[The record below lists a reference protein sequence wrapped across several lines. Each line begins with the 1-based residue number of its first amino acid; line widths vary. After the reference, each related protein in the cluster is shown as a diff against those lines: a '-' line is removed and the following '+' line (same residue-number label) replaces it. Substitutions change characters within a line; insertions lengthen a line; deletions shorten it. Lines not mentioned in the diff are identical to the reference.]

1 MPGEIMSAPARP
13 RPAPGP
19 DTEVLSG
26 PDLAGPAARQWTQA
40 LRPLA
45 AARPGSLS
53 LNRGWN
59 PDWEQER
66 VHAAS
71 AAGRPHLSVRL
82 FGGEVLIGPY
92 WVPGAEGGCAGCA
105 ELRSRVVAGHPLAA
119 DPLRPV
125 SRPAMRRPFLLEM
138 LTPILRNL
146 DEFPLEAGELYALGG
161 PSSRRH
167 LVRRSARC
175 RVCATDP
182 AELDPA
188 PPAPL
193 PLRRIPAAPDGPTRG
208 VDGAALLAPG
218 RLRTRTVDPRFGPVD
233 RVVREALPPY
243 AMSVASLPDSLAM
256 GFARAGTFA
265 DAEPVAILEAY
276 ERLGGFPH
284 EAAVVGAVS
293 YREVADHAVDPDT
306 LGQYTAEQL
315 AHPGSRVTPYT
326 PDTPMDWVWARDL
339 HGGPSLLVP
348 AEIGFYQYDHRFRRA
363 YDTVR
368 RTDSR
373 QRTFHFHDS
382 SSGCALGS
390 TPEEAALHSLFEL
403 AERDAFLNAWHRATP
418 LPTIELSSVKDPA
431 ARRLLDLIDARGFD
445 VHLLV
450 ATDDIDLPVIW
461 SLAVNRE
468 RPFPA
473 SFSAAGSGPDP
484 VTVARTS
491 LWELAQLVTDPVT
504 WTREDIEPMFA
515 DPWLVDQLHDH
526 LKLYSLPEALPRVTS
541 VLGGPPVALHH
552 AFPTWPHRLRDAARG
567 DVRRALDFTAGLFA
581 DAGLERVLTV
591 DQSTRE
597 HRDLGLAVAKAVVP
611 GITPMCFGQP
621 QQRLTGLPRL
631 AAALAGT
638 PAENRTAPYD
648 PHPFP

>member
-218 RLRTRTVDPRFGPVD
+218 RLRTRTVDPGSD
-233 RVVREALPPY
+233 R
-243 AMSVASLPDSLAM
+243 S
-256 GFARAGTFA
+256 T
-265 DAEPVAILEAY
+265 
-276 ERLGGFPH
+276 
-284 EAAVVGAVS
+284 
-293 YREVADHAVDPDT
+293 
-306 LGQYTAEQL
+306 
-315 AHPGSRVTPYT
+315 GSC
-326 PDTPMDWVWARDL
+326 
-339 HGGPSLLVP
+339 G
-348 AEIGFYQYDHRFRRA
+348 RRC
-363 YDTVR
+363 R
-368 RTDSR
+368 RT
-373 QRTFHFHDS
+373 
-382 SSGCALGS
+382 
-390 TPEEAALHSLFEL
+390 P
-403 AERDAFLNAWHRATP
+403 
-418 LPTIELSSVKDPA
+418 
-431 ARRLLDLIDARGFD
+431 
-445 VHLLV
+445 
-450 ATDDIDLPVIW
+450 
-461 SLAVNRE
+461 
-468 RPFPA
+468 
-473 SFSAAGSGPDP
+473 
-484 VTVARTS
+484 
-491 LWELAQLVTDPVT
+491 
-504 WTREDIEPMFA
+504 
-515 DPWLVDQLHDH
+515 
-526 LKLYSLPEALPRVTS
+526 
-541 VLGGPPVALHH
+541 
-552 AFPTWPHRLRDAARG
+552 
-567 DVRRALDFTAGLFA
+567 
-581 DAGLERVLTV
+581 
-591 DQSTRE
+591 
-597 HRDLGLAVAKAVVP
+597 
-611 GITPMCFGQP
+611 
-621 QQRLTGLPRL
+621 
-631 AAALAGT
+631 
-638 PAENRTAPYD
+638 
-648 PHPFP
+648 

>member
-1 MPGEIMSAPARP
+1 MPGETTTAPAP
-13 RPAPGP
+13 PPPGP
-19 DTEVLSG
+19 DAEVLTG
-26 PDLAGPAARQWTQA
+26 PDLAGPAAGEWAEA

-45 AARPGSLS
+45 AVLPGTLS

-59 PDWEQER
+59 ADWERAR
-66 VHAAS
+66 VDAAS
-71 AAGRPHLSVRL
+71 AADRAHLSVRL

-105 ELRSRVVAGHPLAA
+105 ELRSRVIADHPLAA

-138 LTPILRNL
+138 LAPALRNL
-146 DEFPLEAGELYALGG
+146 DERPLETGELYALGG

-175 RVCATDP
+175 RVCAADP
-182 AELDPA
+182 DGLVPA

-193 PLRRIPAAPDGPTRG
+193 PPRRVPAGPNGPTRG
-208 VDGAALLAPG
+208 ADGARLLAPG
-218 RLRTRTVDPRFGPVD
+218 RLRARTVDPRFGPVD
-233 RVVREALPPY
+233 RVVREAMPPY
-243 AMSVASLPDSLAM
+243 AMSLASLPDSLAM

-284 EAAVVGAVS
+284 EAAVVGPVS
-293 YREVADHAVDPDT
+293 HREVADRAVDPGT
-306 LGQYTAEQL
+306 LGQYTEEQL
-315 AHPGSRVTPYT
+315 AHPASRVTPYT

-368 RTDSR
+368 RSDPR
-373 QRTFHFHDS
+373 ERTFHFHDS

-390 TPEEAALHSLFEL
+390 TPEEAVLHSLFEL
-403 AERDAFLNAWHRATP
+403 AERDAFLNAWHRAAP
-418 LPTIELSSVKDPA
+418 LPTITLSSVTDPA
-431 ARRLLDLIDARGFD
+431 SRRLLDLIGARGFD

-473 SFSAAGSGPDP
+473 CFSAAGSGADP
-484 VTVARTS
+484 VAVARTA
-491 LWELAQLVTDPVT
+491 LWELTQLVTDPVT

-541 VLGGPPVALHH
+541 VLGGPAVALRD
-552 AFPTWPHRLRDAARG
+552 AFPDWPHRLRDAAGG

-591 DQSTRE
+591 DQSTVE

-621 QQRLTGLPRL
+621 QQRLAGLPRL

-638 PAENRTAPYD
+638 PAEHRTAPYD